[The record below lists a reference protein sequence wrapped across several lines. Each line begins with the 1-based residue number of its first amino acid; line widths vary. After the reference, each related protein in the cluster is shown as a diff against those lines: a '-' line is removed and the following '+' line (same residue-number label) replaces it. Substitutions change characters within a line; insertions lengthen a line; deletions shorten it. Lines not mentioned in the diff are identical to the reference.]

1 MGLTDLASI
10 HDCMDFES
18 RDIVQSDLFISVQN
32 LEGSGHRSTVDYA
45 GGKCKLWHCEF
56 LSEKR
61 R

>member
-45 GGKCKLWHCEF
+45 GGKCKL
-56 LSEKR
+56 
-61 R
+61 